1 MAVASKVRR
10 RKTQSEHT
18 ETRVKPILCQVCKE
32 REAVVHISPTRSLK
46 SRRTKHFCRQCAD
59 EYWARTPGMNADRGL
74 IQLSNFYRSK
84 LYDLLQ
90 KQHPEAFDNSTVEAC
105 RNGSELMRRFLRRR
119 LNEDNIKVTG
129 DAFEMLCNDFSF
141 SHHSYKRGDQLK
153 ANKG

>member
-1 MAVASKVRR
+1 
-10 RKTQSEHT
+10 
-18 ETRVKPILCQVCKE
+18 
-32 REAVVHISPTRSLK
+32 
-46 SRRTKHFCRQCAD
+46 
-59 EYWARTPGMNADRGL
+59 MNADRGL